1 MTLRF
6 LTHSLIASLLLLL
19 VASPD
24 PALGWQKKNNKDA
37 ETETASEEFRGRL
50 HDIVTSDLQD
60 APAKIPV
67 ARAFLERL
75 NDSVPKLSKEQVAPN
90 DLIARVHAL
99 ESSLLKETLADLNV
113 EDNGIWSDGLNEV
126 VIALNEAI
134 NKNGPKN
141 KPLTDDE
148 KRALILKLLTE
159 DVKKSLIQMSS
170 GDEIAAEPTEIES
183 RLTEALDRIE
193 DKKKQK
199 SLAKSLATRIQ
210 NMSRS
215 QVGEMKME
223 LAVIHLRSET
233 AKIINDSFKAKED
246 SALRKDLLEDVEAI
260 LGMLKTEATTPVD
273 GKTQTEVLLD
283 SLRTSVLPTLASRGD
298 VDLQTSRFGLTEFVF
313 GQGTQRYIIDLELD
327 VERDKTAVALAS
339 INKEASSDVVSSSKS
354 KSALDFAE
362 DIQAKMDKQLTRV
375 NSLAPRKPWASL
387 REGIGLKLR
396 SLSDE
401 GDFDSDSKADW
412 SVAFHEIAVGY
423 QKLGEFFG
431 KSPASES
438 TPSTTLT
445 SPFSTSIDVSALAPG
460 SAYELKMKLEIRREL
475 YRLQRKMV
483 EEEFDA
489 RRKLAKIQSKE
500 KRKLAEDELEQTL
513 KEYREKIRKILQEN

>member
-6 LTHSLIASLLLLL
+6 LTPFLIASLLLLL
-19 VASPD
+19 GASPD
-24 PALGWQKKNNKDA
+24 PALGWQKKKNKDA
-37 ETETASEEFRGRL
+37 DNETASEAFRKRL
-50 HDIVTSDLQD
+50 HDIVHSDLED
-60 APAKIPV
+60 APAKIAV
-67 ARAFLERL
+67 ARAFLARL

-90 DLIARVHAL
+90 DLIARIQAL
-99 ESSLLKETLADLNV
+99 ESSLLKETLADLSV
-113 EDNGIWSDGLNEV
+113 EDNGIWSDGLDEV
-126 VIALNEAI
+126 VIALDEAI
-134 NKNGPKN
+134 NRNGPKN

-159 DVKKSLIQMSS
+159 DVKKSLIQLSS

-183 RLTEALDRIE
+183 QLTEALDRIE

-199 SLAKSLATRIQ
+199 SFSKTLATRIQ
-210 NMSRS
+210 NMGRS

-260 LGMLKTEATTPVD
+260 LGMLKAEAATPVD
-273 GKTQTEVLLD
+273 GKTKTDVLLD

-298 VDLQTSRFGLTEFVF
+298 MELQTSRFGLTEFVF

-339 INKEASSDVVSSSKS
+339 INKEASSNVASSSKS
-354 KSALDFAE
+354 ALEFAE
-362 DIQAKMDKQLTRV
+362 DIKSQMDKQLTRV

-412 SVAFHEIAVGY
+412 SVAFHEIAAGY

-431 KSPASES
+431 KSPAAES
-438 TPSTTLT
+438 TPSPPLT
-445 SPFSTSIDVSALAPG
+445 SPFSSNIDVSALAPG

-513 KEYREKIRKILQEN
+513 NEYREKIRKILQEN